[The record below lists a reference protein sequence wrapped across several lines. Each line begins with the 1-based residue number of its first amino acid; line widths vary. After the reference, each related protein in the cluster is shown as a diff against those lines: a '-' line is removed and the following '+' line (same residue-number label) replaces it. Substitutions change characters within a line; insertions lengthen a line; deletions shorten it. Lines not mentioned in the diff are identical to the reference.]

1 MIWIK
6 DITKVEIAFLLLFLL
21 AYLLYFYRVYRASRL
36 NGASFGTVV
45 FKFIIRSAVFGLL
58 LLALLGPSF
67 GTAGREIKTIGK
79 DIFICIDLS
88 QSMNAADIQP
98 SRLEKVK
105 FEVKNLTN
113 AFSSDRIGLIIFSGE
128 AFIQCP
134 LTYDQSALNLFI
146 ETLNTNLVPNT
157 GTDFGPP
164 LRMAL
169 DKLEN
174 DPDNMSKQNSKVII
188 FISDG
193 EDFGEDTEAV
203 ANDIKDSGLR
213 LFTLGVGTEEG
224 SPILE
229 RGRYKR
235 DRQGREV
242 ITRLNAD
249 DLKELASTT
258 QGQYFE
264 INNGKNEVE
273 RLINVVQSIQGEV
286 RDARTISASANKYY
300 YFLAAAMALL
310 ALDLL
315 MSLKVIKL

>member
-6 DITKVEIAFLLLFLL
+6 DFSNVELAFMLLFLL
-21 AYLLYFYRVYRASRL
+21 AYLFYFYRVYRASRL
-36 NGASFGTVV
+36 TGARFSTVV

-67 GTAGREIKTIGK
+67 GTAGREVKTVGK
-79 DIFICIDLS
+79 DMFICIDLS
-88 QSMNAADIQP
+88 QSMNASDIQP

-174 DPDNMSKQNSKVII
+174 DPDNMTRQTSKVII

-193 EDFGEDTEAV
+193 EDFGEDTDGV
-203 ANDIKDSGLR
+203 ANQIKDSGIR

-224 SPILE
+224 SRILE

-242 ITRLNAD
+242 ITRLNPD
-249 DLKELASTT
+249 DLKKLANTT
-258 QGQYFE
+258 NGQYFE
-264 INNGKNEVE
+264 INNRKNEVE
-273 RLINVVQSIQGEV
+273 RLINVVQSIEGEV
-286 RDARTISASANKYY
+286 RDARMISASANKFY

-315 MSLKVIKL
+315 LSLKVIKL